1 MPELRGKLKTEKLK
15 GFFSGFNRK
24 KLPLILGVAA
34 TALVVLAAA
43 VLPALLIPPHGIEA
57 PEQPA
62 APGERAALFSRFW
75 YEDASLEVILL
86 DRAAFT
92 EAELMPSGERIRALH
107 DTFLFDDA
115 APSPESSGEHFY
127 ILRGEDGVTLRMR
140 EFYEQSTGDWSNW
153 FRVFTDI
160 DGDEI
165 YFFYQS
171 CKCLQNAENYDF
183 SELSARELS
192 DVWRSALGAQQSLLL
207 GGEGNVTNTAFL
219 LGEQALYYELRHTMY
234 TTPEYVVDFRFLM
247 QPPPEG

>member
-75 YEDASLEVILL
+75 YEDAALEVILL

-171 CKCLQNAENYDF
+171 CKCLQNEENYDF
-183 SELSARELS
+183 VDLSARALS
-192 DVWRSALGAQQSLLL
+192 EGWAETLGATGSVWLGSAGSASRAVYVV
-207 GGEGNVTNTAFL
+207 GGE
-219 LGEQALYYELRHTMY
+219 ALYYDVSYTSY
-234 TTPEYVVDFRFLM
+234 TTPEFVVDFRFVM
-247 QPPPEG
+247 KPPPA